1 MLLRGLLKY
10 SYGAINYGF
19 TWSNEFLHGDST
31 FAIGKCFGL
40 LTVNCLVPSSYVSM
54 KNPKKISPI
63 ISLSIIFALGLYV
76 AMGLLG
82 LLTFNKVE
90 KIDVFIML
98 NIPPDSPFFYTSSA
112 VLCAMLVLITPIIVY
127 PSSLTI
133 DAWFTQGCKGTP
145 KDALLENEVL
155 PTVEENTNNSAP
167 VTVSG
172 AEGGVAVE
180 NPVEASVAPVEAPVV
195 DVASATSD
203 SAPKSTGPEPK
214 ERTGILITDLPG
226 VAARVLPLLV
236 MTVIGYVWP
245 NFGNVVSITG
255 ASATSLVN
263 FIFPTL
269 LHLKEFGKQ
278 RRGLAVLD
286 VVLTG
291 FGIFAAV
298 LGTYMSFF

>member
-1 MLLRGLLKY
+1 M
-10 SYGAINYGF
+10 
-19 TWSNEFLHGDST
+19 
-31 FAIGKCFGL
+31 
-40 LTVNCLVPSSYVSM
+40 
-54 KNPKKISPI
+54 
-63 ISLSIIFALGLYV
+63 
-76 AMGLLG
+76 
-82 LLTFNKVE
+82 VE
-90 KIDVFIML
+90 
-98 NIPPDSPFFYTSSA
+98 
-112 VLCAMLVLITPIIVY
+112 
-127 PSSLTI
+127 
-133 DAWFTQGCKGTP
+133 GCKGTP

-245 NFGNVVSITG
+245 NFGNVVDYGCISYFSCQFYLPNLVTFKGIWQTASWFSSLGCSIG
-255 ASATSLVN
+255 RLRYFCCSAWYLY
-263 FIFPTL
+263 
-269 LHLKEFGKQ
+269 
-278 RRGLAVLD
+278 VLFLD
-286 VVLTG
+286 ALFLNKHNTMETRSHRIPY
-291 FGIFAAV
+291 GIVFV
-298 LGTYMSFF
+298 HSVRMH

>member
-1 MLLRGLLKY
+1 
-10 SYGAINYGF
+10 
-19 TWSNEFLHGDST
+19 
-31 FAIGKCFGL
+31 
-40 LTVNCLVPSSYVSM
+40 M
-54 KNPKKISPI
+54 KNQKRISPI

-133 DAWFTQGCKGTP
+133 DAWFTRSNCEKESCIEGCKGSP
-145 KDALLENEVL
+145 KDGLLENEVL
-155 PTVEENTNNSAP
+155 PTVEESAKGDVPVTGVTEGAADASLSTPADISENLVNVPVDVPANSADTP
-167 VTVSG
+167 
-172 AEGGVAVE
+172 
-180 NPVEASVAPVEAPVV
+180 
-195 DVASATSD
+195 ATKT
-203 SAPKSTGPEPK
+203 ALPEPK

-226 VAARVLPLLV
+226 VAARIIPLLV

-269 LHLKEFGKQ
+269 LHLKVFGKQ

-286 VVLTG
+286 VLLTG

>member
-1 MLLRGLLKY
+1 M
-10 SYGAINYGF
+10 
-19 TWSNEFLHGDST
+19 
-31 FAIGKCFGL
+31 
-40 LTVNCLVPSSYVSM
+40 
-54 KNPKKISPI
+54 
-63 ISLSIIFALGLYV
+63 
-76 AMGLLG
+76 
-82 LLTFNKVE
+82 
-90 KIDVFIML
+90 
-98 NIPPDSPFFYTSSA
+98 
-112 VLCAMLVLITPIIVY
+112 
-127 PSSLTI
+127 
-133 DAWFTQGCKGTP
+133 
-145 KDALLENEVL
+145 
-155 PTVEENTNNSAP
+155 
-167 VTVSG
+167 
-172 AEGGVAVE
+172 
-180 NPVEASVAPVEAPVV
+180 

>member
-1 MLLRGLLKY
+1 M
-10 SYGAINYGF
+10 
-19 TWSNEFLHGDST
+19 
-31 FAIGKCFGL
+31 
-40 LTVNCLVPSSYVSM
+40 NCLVPSSYVSM
-54 KNPKKISPI
+54 KNQKRISPI

-133 DAWFTQGCKGTP
+133 DAWFTRSNCEKESYIEGCKGSP

-155 PTVEENTNNSAP
+155 PTVEESAKGDVPVTGAAEGAADAPLSTPDDISENLVNVPVEVPANSADTP
-167 VTVSG
+167 
-172 AEGGVAVE
+172 
-180 NPVEASVAPVEAPVV
+180 
-195 DVASATSD
+195 ATKT
-203 SAPKSTGPEPK
+203 PLPEPK

-226 VAARVLPLLV
+226 VAARIIPLLV

-269 LHLKEFGKQ
+269 LHLKVFGKQ

-286 VVLTG
+286 VLLTG

>member
-1 MLLRGLLKY
+1 M
-10 SYGAINYGF
+10 
-19 TWSNEFLHGDST
+19 
-31 FAIGKCFGL
+31 
-40 LTVNCLVPSSYVSM
+40 
-54 KNPKKISPI
+54 
-63 ISLSIIFALGLYV
+63 
-76 AMGLLG
+76 
-82 LLTFNKVE
+82 
-90 KIDVFIML
+90 
-98 NIPPDSPFFYTSSA
+98 
-112 VLCAMLVLITPIIVY
+112 
-127 PSSLTI
+127 
-133 DAWFTQGCKGTP
+133 
-145 KDALLENEVL
+145 LENEVL

-172 AEGGVAVE
+172 AEGGVVVE

-269 LHLKEFGKQ
+269 LHFKVFGKQ

-286 VVLTG
+286 VILTG

>member
-1 MLLRGLLKY
+1 M
-10 SYGAINYGF
+10 
-19 TWSNEFLHGDST
+19 
-31 FAIGKCFGL
+31 
-40 LTVNCLVPSSYVSM
+40 
-54 KNPKKISPI
+54 
-63 ISLSIIFALGLYV
+63 
-76 AMGLLG
+76 
-82 LLTFNKVE
+82 VE
-90 KIDVFIML
+90 
-98 NIPPDSPFFYTSSA
+98 
-112 VLCAMLVLITPIIVY
+112 
-127 PSSLTI
+127 
-133 DAWFTQGCKGTP
+133 GCKGTP

-298 LGTYMSFF
+298 LGTYMSFFRCSVS

>member
-1 MLLRGLLKY
+1 M
-10 SYGAINYGF
+10 
-19 TWSNEFLHGDST
+19 
-31 FAIGKCFGL
+31 
-40 LTVNCLVPSSYVSM
+40 
-54 KNPKKISPI
+54 
-63 ISLSIIFALGLYV
+63 
-76 AMGLLG
+76 
-82 LLTFNKVE
+82 VE
-90 KIDVFIML
+90 
-98 NIPPDSPFFYTSSA
+98 
-112 VLCAMLVLITPIIVY
+112 
-127 PSSLTI
+127 
-133 DAWFTQGCKGTP
+133 GCKGTP

-255 ASATSLVN
+255 Y
-263 FIFPTL
+263 I
-269 LHLKEFGKQ
+269 
-278 RRGLAVLD
+278 
-286 VVLTG
+286 
-291 FGIFAAV
+291 
-298 LGTYMSFF
+298 